1 MRKPRSMWSLET
13 LGRVR
18 LSRHFYMRDFL
29 YSEISNFH
37 EIANIPDDPD
47 LALDGGRQ
55 FCETIL
61 EPLVETF
68 GPIAVRSGY
77 RSAAVN
83 GFGNANKLNCAHNDN
98 PMEMHIW
105 DHHTGDA
112 QIAGATVVIPWFA
125 DRYEDGRDW
134 RDLAWWIHDHLRYSD
149 LWFFPKLCAFN
160 IAWRR
165 VPRRTISS
173 YIAPKGMLLRDGLLP
188 TISVE
193 DRKTTY
199 ADFPM
204 FRGLRLPE

>member
-1 MRKPRSMWSLET
+1 MRKRRSMWSLET

-83 GFGNANKLNCAHNDN
+83 GFGNANKLNCSHNDN

-149 LWFFPKLCAFN
+149 LWFFLNFAHLTLRGGVFRVVAFL
-160 IAWRR
+160 ATSRLKGCYCGMAYC
-165 VPRRTISS
+165 PR
-173 YIAPKGMLLRDGLLP
+173 
-188 TISVE
+188 
-193 DRKTTY
+193 
-199 ADFPM
+199 
-204 FRGLRLPE
+204 FR